1 MNVYPPLAFFTEAW
15 QIWHKGGFLMFPMAG
30 LAILIYW
37 TALDLFWR
45 INRKQ
50 FLSFQPNQLSE
61 WVAFPDKAPARI
73 REILEFSHFQ
83 IKSLKQL
90 RDRFQEARTAYIP
103 RIDRRIR
110 FLAILVSI
118 SPLMGLLGTV
128 MGMLTTF
135 DGLTLYAGRTL
146 DLVAAGI
153 SEALITTQTGLM
165 IAIPGM
171 VLLYMVQR
179 RRNHLQILLVHL
191 ESLSM
196 QAWDRKHP
204 RPGVLSSSGPSPK

>member
-1 MNVYPPLAFFTEAW
+1 MNFTPTLALFSEAME
-15 QIWHKGGFLMFPMAG
+15 IWVDGGILMFPMAA

-37 TALDLFWR
+37 TALDLYFR
-45 INRKQ
+45 ISRKQ
-50 FLSFQPNQLSE
+50 FLTVTPKQLAE
-61 WVAFPDKAPARI
+61 WVATPEKATPRI
-73 REILEFSHFQ
+73 REIIEFCSFQ
-83 IKSLKQL
+83 IQSLQQL
-90 RDRFQEARTAYIP
+90 RDRFQEARAAYIP

-171 VLLYMVQR
+171 VLLFMVQR
-179 RRNHLQILLVHL
+179 RRNQLHILLVHL
-191 ESLSM
+191 ESLAM
-196 QAWDRKHP
+196 QAWDVEHP
-204 RPGVLSSSGPSPK
+204 RPGILPSPSQS

>member
-1 MNVYPPLAFFTEAW
+1 MIVFPPVALLTEAW
-15 QIWHKGGFLMFPMAG
+15 EIWHDGGLLMLPMAG

-37 TALDLFWR
+37 TALDLFLR

-50 FLSFQPNQLSE
+50 FLSFKPKELSD
-61 WVAFPDKAPARI
+61 WVAQPEKASRRI
-73 REILEFSHFQ
+73 REILEFTHFQ
-83 IKSLKQL
+83 IHSLQQL
-90 RDRFQEARTAYIP
+90 RDRFQEARAAYIP

-171 VLLYMVQR
+171 VLLYMVQK
-179 RRNHLQILLVHL
+179 RRNHLHILLVHL

-196 QAWDRKHP
+196 QAWDRDHP
-204 RPGVLSSSGPSPK
+204 RPGVLSSAR

>member
-1 MNVYPPLAFFTEAW
+1 MTYTPTLALFSEAVE
-15 QIWHKGGFLMFPMAG
+15 IWLDGGILMLPMAA

-37 TALDLFWR
+37 TALDLYFR
-45 INRKQ
+45 ISRKQ
-50 FLSFQPNQLSE
+50 FLAATPKQLSE
-61 WVAFPDKAPARI
+61 WVAAPENATPRI
-73 REILEFSHFQ
+73 REIIEFCNYQ
-83 IKSLKQL
+83 IQSLKQL
-90 RDRFQEARTAYIP
+90 RERFQEARSAYIP

-171 VLLYMVQR
+171 VLLFMVQR
-179 RRNHLQILLVHL
+179 RRNQLHILLVHL
-191 ESLSM
+191 ESLAM
-196 QAWDRKHP
+196 QAWDVENP
-204 RPGVLSSSGPSPK
+204 QPGILSPPSATKA